1 MLQLGQLGLMQHF
14 AQTQQQN
21 WGMGSMNGM
30 GMRDMVTGMQNMQNM
45 QHRYPVE
52 RESESESVSESES
65 ERERERA
72 RESGGMKG
80 GDIEGGR
87 G

>member
-1 MLQLGQLGLMQHF
+1 
-14 AQTQQQN
+14 
-21 WGMGSMNGM
+21 MGSMNGM

-52 RESESESVSESES
+52 RESESESERESESES
-65 ERERERA
+65 ESESERERA